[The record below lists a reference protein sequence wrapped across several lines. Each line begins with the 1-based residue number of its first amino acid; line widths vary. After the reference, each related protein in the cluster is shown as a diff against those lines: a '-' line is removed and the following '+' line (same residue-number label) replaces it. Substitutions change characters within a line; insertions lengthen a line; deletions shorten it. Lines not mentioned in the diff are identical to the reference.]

1 MRTHF
6 NFIRKENRYLIT
18 NDFGNYAFLSNSEF
32 QDLVK
37 DNIHINH
44 QRYDELARKFFV
56 FDTSQEEF
64 IESSVNAL
72 RYAKKYMLSATQLFI
87 FVVTTNCNLNCI
99 YCQAK
104 DKSVMKHGFM
114 DKNVASRAINILLS
128 SPAEAL
134 TIEFQGGEPL
144 ENFAIIKYIVEEI
157 ENRNITKDIRF
168 SLVSNLLLLTEDI
181 SDFLKKHNIGIST
194 SIDGNREVHDYN
206 RHTFSKKGTY
216 DEVIRKINDLRNKGM
231 NVGAIETTTRNSLGQ
246 YKEIIDADVENK
258 LDVIFIRPLT
268 PLGVASL
275 KWEDIG
281 YSEDEFIEFYKQS
294 IQYLLEL
301 NKRGIEISEGHA
313 SIFLSKI
320 LRGNGLNYMELRS
333 PCGASIGQMAFNYD
347 GNIYTC
353 DEGRMI
359 AEMGD
364 QSFKIGT
371 VNDDYISLVSSNA
384 CKICSSASVIEAL
397 PECCGCVYQPYCGI
411 CPVVNYALDG
421 DVFARQSNNYK
432 CKIYKGMLDVLFSI
446 LEKEDKQ
453 EMEILY
459 SWCED

>member
-6 NFIRKENRYLIT
+6 NFVKKKNQYLIT
-18 NDFGNYAFLSNSEF
+18 NDFGKYAFLTDQEF
-32 QDLVK
+32 HDLVM

-44 QRYDELARKFFV
+44 QRYDELSHKFFV
-56 FDTSQEEF
+56 FDTTQEEF

-72 RYAKKYMLSATQLFI
+72 RCAKKYMLSATQLFI
-87 FVVTTNCNLNCI
+87 FVVTTNCNLNCV

-104 DKSVMKHGFM
+104 EKSIVKHGFM
-114 DKNVASRAINILLS
+114 NKDVATKAIDILLS
-128 SPAEAL
+128 SPTKDI

-144 ENFAIIKYIVEEI
+144 ENFEIIKYIVEEI
-157 ENRNITKDIRF
+157 ENRNVDKDICF
-168 SLVSNLLLLTEDI
+168 SLVSNLLLLTKEI
-181 SDFLKKHNIGIST
+181 SDFLKRHNIGIST

-206 RHTFSKKGTY
+206 RQTFLKKGTY
-216 DEVIRKINDLRNKGM
+216 DEVIKRVNDLRNNDM
-231 NVGAIETTTRNSLGQ
+231 NVGAIETTTRYGLHH
-246 YKEIIDADVENK
+246 YKEIIDTYVENK

-268 PLGVASL
+268 PLGVASQ
-275 KWEDIG
+275 KWDSIG
-281 YSEDEFIEFYKQS
+281 YSEEEFIEFYKQS

-301 NKRGIEISEGHA
+301 NKQGIRISEGHA
-313 SIFLSKI
+313 RIFLNKI
-320 LRGNGLNYMELRS
+320 LKGNGLNYMELRS

-364 QSFKIGT
+364 QSFKLGT
-371 VNDDYISLVSSNA
+371 VTDDYSSLINSDT

-397 PECCGCVYQPYCGI
+397 PECCDCVYQPYCGI

-446 LEKEDKQ
+446 LEKENKQ
-453 EMEILY
+453 EMDILY